1 METLQLKK
9 NISSLFGLQVST
21 IKKISGYEN
30 ENYLIK
36 SKDKSKYI
44 LKKYN
49 YSKEN
54 LSIIQAENDCLK
66 YLNKN
71 FNSSYPEP
79 IYSFNKNCYEIIKSS
94 NHKYIIRIL
103 SYIEGV
109 FLGKFNPTK
118 NNLKEIGYFIGNL
131 NKQLKNYSNE
141 SISSRKLHWDIQ
153 NLNLNK
159 KHLKYISDPSDRKIV
174 LFFFQQFNEFV
185 SPILNELRTSIIHN
199 DTNEWNILFQKNK
212 KVSIID
218 FGDLA
223 KTQLVNEIATAM
235 TYVSYTQEKPLE
247 NASIILKSYNEVIKL
262 TDIEISLLYYL
273 MAAKLC
279 ISVCNSAYSKKINPS
294 NKYALISE
302 KNAWKMLRYLV
313 KISPEYVENSFRKV
327 LNKKKKKFK
336 KIKTY
341 LEERNSILSDIFS
354 VSYNKPI
361 VFESSAFQYMFDIEG
376 NSFLDA
382 YNNIPIVGHAHPKVN
397 DAISKQIKKL
407 NTNTRYIY
415 DKLYEYGNKLLK
427 KFPKKLNKIYF
438 VNSGSEAS
446 DLAIKIALSHSKN
459 KKIMVIEN
467 GYHGHTQRGTDIS
480 HYKYNNKKGQGS
492 KDYIEEVPMPNTYRS
507 IYPKSE
513 KKIGKRYAED
523 ASKKINDIA
532 AFISEPILGCGGQV
546 PLPNDYLKII
556 YKNIR
561 KKGGVCISDEVQT
574 GFGRLGNYFWG
585 YEMHNVIPDIIIL
598 GKAMGNGHP
607 IGAVITKDTIAK
619 SFGKGVE
626 FFSSFGGNPVSCSA
640 GLAVLDIIEEEKLQE
655 NAKNVGKYYLEKLN
669 VLKKK
674 FNCIGDVRGSGL
686 FIGIE
691 IINKDSKKPNTPLA
705 QKIKNELRK
714 KRILV
719 GTDGPYNNVI
729 KSKPPICFSKEN
741 VDEII
746 SSLNVILQKNR

>member
-9 NISSLFGLQVST
+9 NTSSLFGLQVST

-36 SKDKSKYI
+36 CKDKSKYI

-54 LSIIQAENDCLK
+54 LSFIQAENDCLK

-71 FNSSYPEP
+71 FNSSYPKP
-79 IYSFNKNCYEIIKSS
+79 IYSFDKNSYEIIKSS

-109 FLGKFNPTK
+109 FLGEFNPTK

-141 SISSRKLHWDIQ
+141 SISLRKLHWDIQ

-159 KHLKYISDPSDRKIV
+159 KYLKYISDPSDRKIA

-235 TYVSYTQEKPLE
+235 TYVSYTQENPLE

-313 KISPEYVENSFRKV
+313 KISPEYVENSFRKI
-327 LNKKKKKFK
+327 LNK
-336 KIKTY
+336 
-341 LEERNSILSDIFS
+341 
-354 VSYNKPI
+354 
-361 VFESSAFQYMFDIEG
+361 
-376 NSFLDA
+376 
-382 YNNIPIVGHAHPKVN
+382 
-397 DAISKQIKKL
+397 
-407 NTNTRYIY
+407 
-415 DKLYEYGNKLLK
+415 
-427 KFPKKLNKIYF
+427 
-438 VNSGSEAS
+438 
-446 DLAIKIALSHSKN
+446 
-459 KKIMVIEN
+459 
-467 GYHGHTQRGTDIS
+467 
-480 HYKYNNKKGQGS
+480 
-492 KDYIEEVPMPNTYRS
+492 
-507 IYPKSE
+507 
-513 KKIGKRYAED
+513 
-523 ASKKINDIA
+523 
-532 AFISEPILGCGGQV
+532 
-546 PLPNDYLKII
+546 
-556 YKNIR
+556 
-561 KKGGVCISDEVQT
+561 
-574 GFGRLGNYFWG
+574 
-585 YEMHNVIPDIIIL
+585 
-598 GKAMGNGHP
+598 
-607 IGAVITKDTIAK
+607 
-619 SFGKGVE
+619 
-626 FFSSFGGNPVSCSA
+626 
-640 GLAVLDIIEEEKLQE
+640 
-655 NAKNVGKYYLEKLN
+655 
-669 VLKKK
+669 
-674 FNCIGDVRGSGL
+674 
-686 FIGIE
+686 
-691 IINKDSKKPNTPLA
+691 
-705 QKIKNELRK
+705 
-714 KRILV
+714 
-719 GTDGPYNNVI
+719 
-729 KSKPPICFSKEN
+729 
-741 VDEII
+741 
-746 SSLNVILQKNR
+746 